1 MKKIKNRV
9 KIIFSAAVA
18 TLLATSFVGSTLGAS
33 AASYIPSTATYGNYF
48 NSDFNTREEVLASN
62 RELNEEIEGEGLVL
76 LKNEDNALPLGE
88 APKVSVFGKN
98 SISVLSGGSGS
109 GAGGGV
115 PVTGFIDALQQEG
128 FSVNPTL
135 VNFYKDNA
143 KSGSGRGKAPGNGQ
157 VSAGYNTGETPVANY
172 TEDVE
177 ATYKDYS
184 DAALVV
190 FSRISGEGFDL
201 PRTMMWNGSNYSTW
215 GTDATQL
222 VPGARSKDDH
232 YLQLDQNE
240 SDLLKYLGEK
250 FDKVIVLLNT
260 GSQFEVGFLDDPGH
274 YGYHENIKGA
284 IWMGYPGSSGNVAV
298 AKALKGEINPSGKTV
313 DTWARDFKQDPVW
326 MNFANNMME
335 CGSANKGNQYSNKPG
350 IGGNG
355 GGGYVNN
362 YVIYKEGIYM
372 GYRYYETRGFTE
384 GNGAY
389 TADGTTNPAINGTST
404 TSWDNWYNAHVVYPI
419 GYGLSYTNFTWEVL
433 SSNPALTD
441 GEAPTLTDT
450 EGKVSVEV
458 KVTNTGSVAGKEV
471 VELYFTAPY
480 YDKGIEKAH
489 VVLGGFEKTD
499 LIQPGESDTVTVT
512 MDVRDL
518 SSYDWSDA
526 NENGFK
532 GYELEAG
539 DYQLKVM
546 SDAHTVKAEIPFKV
560 AETVKYETSDQT
572 GNKIENRFDE
582 VSNYLLTDEGAMD
595 GVGYMSRSDF
605 KGTFPKTAFRIE
617 ASDMVFDGLETWGL
631 SDNPEDPWYTTEMPT
646 TGAKNNL
653 VLQDLVGVDY
663 DDEKWDLFMDQ
674 LTVAQ
679 LEAIALKGSYASGQ
693 DYGTLGITRVPNA
706 DGPAGWLY
714 GAPSGTYSTW
724 CGETVLASTWN
735 KELAREKGIGMGNE
749 ALWGNGSAYSKIP
762 FWYAPAVNIHR
773 SPFSGRNFEY
783 YSEDGV
789 LAGLMAASCID
800 GAQSKGLMC
809 YVKHFGVNDQE
820 SNRCGLLTWLDEQSM
835 REIYIRPFELCV
847 TEGGTMAMMS
857 SLNKIGTQWAGGS
870 YELLTEILRNEWG
883 FNGNVVTDSYAHG
896 TWSNGDMMIRAGGN
910 LALGTGSVNFNKG
923 TATTVAALRKAA
935 QGVLYSHANS
945 MAMNTGS
952 RPTKPRALISY
963 ETAALKTAVVNLSYT
978 ASVATAKINDE
989 IYPNVDESEIVY
1001 TLAEGSTLPEGL
1013 QLMPNGDI
1021 VGTPVEETTYHGFK
1035 VVATFADDTRES
1047 SFALSIIN
1055 SSGAIVYAPQSALL
1069 PEASIKVEY
1078 SASVAEAK
1086 IEKPDATE
1094 EEIAKFPEVTY
1105 SLADASL
1112 LPEGLTLS
1120 SDGIISGTPT
1130 KECVNY

>member
-1 MKKIKNRV
+1 M
-9 KIIFSAAVA
+9 
-18 TLLATSFVGSTLGAS
+18 
-33 AASYIPSTATYGNYF
+33 
-48 NSDFNTREEVLASN
+48 
-62 RELNEEIEGEGLVL
+62 
-76 LKNEDNALPLGE
+76 
-88 APKVSVFGKN
+88 
-98 SISVLSGGSGS
+98 
-109 GAGGGV
+109 
-115 PVTGFIDALQQEG
+115 
-128 FSVNPTL
+128 
-135 VNFYKDNA
+135 
-143 KSGSGRGKAPGNGQ
+143 
-157 VSAGYNTGETPVANY
+157 
-172 TEDVE
+172 
-177 ATYKDYS
+177 
-184 DAALVV
+184 
-190 FSRISGEGFDL
+190 
-201 PRTMMWNGSNYSTW
+201 
-215 GTDATQL
+215 
-222 VPGARSKDDH
+222 
-232 YLQLDQNE
+232 
-240 SDLLKYLGEK
+240 
-250 FDKVIVLLNT
+250 
-260 GSQFEVGFLDDPGH
+260 
-274 YGYHENIKGA
+274 
-284 IWMGYPGSSGNVAV
+284 
-298 AKALKGEINPSGKTV
+298 
-313 DTWARDFKQDPVW
+313 
-326 MNFANNMME
+326 
-335 CGSANKGNQYSNKPG
+335 
-350 IGGNG
+350 
-355 GGGYVNN
+355 
-362 YVIYKEGIYM
+362 
-372 GYRYYETRGFTE
+372 
-384 GNGAY
+384 
-389 TADGTTNPAINGTST
+389 
-404 TSWDNWYNAHVVYPI
+404 
-419 GYGLSYTNFTWEVL
+419 
-433 SSNPALTD
+433 
-441 GEAPTLTDT
+441 
-450 EGKVSVEV
+450 
-458 KVTNTGSVAGKEV
+458 
-471 VELYFTAPY
+471 
-480 YDKGIEKAH
+480 
-489 VVLGGFEKTD
+489 
-499 LIQPGESDTVTVT
+499 
-512 MDVRDL
+512 
-518 SSYDWSDA
+518 
-526 NENGFK
+526 
-532 GYELEAG
+532 
-539 DYQLKVM
+539 
-546 SDAHTVKAEIPFKV
+546 
-560 AETVKYETSDQT
+560 
-572 GNKIENRFDE
+572 
-582 VSNYLLTDEGAMD
+582 
-595 GVGYMSRSDF
+595 
-605 KGTFPKTAFRIE
+605 
-617 ASDMVFDGLETWGL
+617 
-631 SDNPEDPWYTTEMPT
+631 
-646 TGAKNNL
+646 
-653 VLQDLVGVDY
+653 
-663 DDEKWDLFMDQ
+663 
-674 LTVAQ
+674 
-679 LEAIALKGSYASGQ
+679 
-693 DYGTLGITRVPNA
+693 GITRVPNA

-1130 KECVNY
+1130 KECVNYTVGIVASAMGYKDVTFEYVISVTYPIDYQVTTLANGKYGENYIASVATAQSEQEVTYALKEGSTLPKGLTLTAGGYIVGKPIEITTDHEFTVVATANMAQTAECTYKITVGLAFDKNVVLIDGQVGVEYSADIKAAGARNVIHTIKEGTLPEGVVMNNDGSFSGTPTKAGVYTFTVQAEKDGCLGDEIEVTIYIANGAAGGCVGNVETSSVIVISALGLTALALVKRTLNKKRKGDL